1 MIYFKKRTRVRSEK
15 DSKEPVSEDKK
26 VEQTENS
33 SDPVA
38 EETDKSETNEPK
50 YEPEEQVPAAYA
62 NDVDLVIFHNG
73 EFVLVRE
80 AFKSAVILKNANP
93 YDYFNEIGFYRCF
106 LHFDDVEAFARS
118 HICYFNSHKEI
129 VYINMLEYCS
139 LWQIGYMFVGD
150 NYQYNF
156 HFNGKDVL

>member
-15 DSKEPVSEDKK
+15 DINEPLNESEE
-26 VEQTENS
+26 VEQTENT
-33 SDPVA
+33 SDPAA
-38 EETDKSETNEPK
+38 EETVSETNKPK

-118 HICYFNSHKEI
+118 HICYLILIRKL
-129 VYINMLEYCS
+129 YI
-139 LWQIGYMFVGD
+139 
-150 NYQYNF
+150 
-156 HFNGKDVL
+156 